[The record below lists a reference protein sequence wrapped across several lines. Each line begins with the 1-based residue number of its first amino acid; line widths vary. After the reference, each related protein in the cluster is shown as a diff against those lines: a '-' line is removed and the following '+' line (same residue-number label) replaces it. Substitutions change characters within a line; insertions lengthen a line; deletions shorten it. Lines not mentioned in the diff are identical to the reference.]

1 MVGEKLGRLHFMIW
15 SEHLNYPYSLTVYHL
30 FSCSLSCNQT
40 ARTLIDV
47 DDHFHPFLVHICLL
61 QATEALLLTE
71 EEDTPT
77 ASPTVT
83 SAAAVHP
90 PSQPGGGAIRPP
102 VHPPQA
108 QATAAHQRSAPTPTS
123 HNPSTPAAAMAP
135 VAPLNFGAAAPSQPS
150 TVGGQVASAQQQV
163 AGGVT
168 TPTTT
173 PSLPPY
179 KQEDL
184 HKWLYK
190 DPQGEVQ
197 GECALRERKRE
208 KKKRTIVVWG
218 RWGERE
224 SKFIPNNYP
233 VSLPLQDHFLV
244 MR

>member
-1 MVGEKLGRLHFMIW
+1 M
-15 SEHLNYPYSLTVYHL
+15 
-30 FSCSLSCNQT
+30 
-40 ARTLIDV
+40 
-47 DDHFHPFLVHICLL
+47 
-61 QATEALLLTE
+61 TE

-123 HNPSTPAAAMAP
+123 HNPSTPAAATAP

-150 TVGGQVASAQQQV
+150 TVGDQVASAQQQQQQQV

-190 DPQGEVQ
+190 DPQGEIQ
-197 GECALRERKRE
+197 GGWVCSERERGIRKR
-208 KKKRTIVVWG
+208 KKTRAIVEG
-218 RWGERE
+218 NERE
-224 SKFIPNNYP
+224 REIYT
-233 VSLPLQDHFLV
+233 
-244 MR
+244 